1 MDTTPACRLFLQPTT
16 DAHRLYEAFRA
27 VCVEG
32 CRQKDV
38 AERFGY
44 DYAAFRQQVTRF
56 RARCAA
62 DQPAPFLRHRPA
74 TSRYR
79 YASRGH
85 RRVVAGR
92 PIFRP
97 SPTAAH

>member
-1 MDTTPACRLFLQPTT
+1 MDTTPARRFFLQPTV
-16 DAHRLYEAFRA
+16 DAQRLYEALRA

-38 AERFGY
+38 SERFGY

-62 DQPAPFLRHRPA
+62 GQPTPFLLHRPA
-74 TSRYR
+74 TT
-79 YASRGH
+79 H
-85 RRVVAGR
+85 RRHASHVDR
-92 PIFRP
+92 PISRR
-97 SPTAAH
+97 SLTAAR

>member
-1 MDTTPACRLFLQPTT
+1 MMHDTPARRFFLQPTT
-16 DAHRLYEAFRA
+16 NSQRLYEALRA
-27 VCVEG
+27 VCVED

-62 DQPAPFLRHRPA
+62 D
-74 TSRYR
+74 
-79 YASRGH
+79 
-85 RRVVAGR
+85 
-92 PIFRP
+92 RP
-97 SPTAAH
+97 SPFLPYRPVTRRRPFRGSSGVAHCRRLPTAVP

>member
-1 MDTTPACRLFLQPTT
+1 MDDTPTRRFFLQPTT
-16 DAHRLYEAFRA
+16 NSQRLYEALRA
-27 VCVEG
+27 VCVED

-62 DQPAPFLRHRPA
+62 NLPSPFLPHRLVTNPLSFLGGSA
-74 TSRYR
+74 VPSYRRSRI
-79 YASRGH
+79 A
-85 RRVVAGR
+85 V
-92 PIFRP
+92 P
-97 SPTAAH
+97 

>member
-1 MDTTPACRLFLQPTT
+1 MDDTPTRQFFLQPIT
-16 DAHRLYEAFRA
+16 DPQRRYEALRA
-27 VCVEG
+27 VCIEG

-62 DQPAPFLRHRPA
+62 GRPSPFLPHRPA
-74 TSRYR
+74 TNRLPSLSSSRVPSYR
-79 YASRGH
+79 RSRIA
-85 RRVVAGR
+85 VL
-92 PIFRP
+92 
-97 SPTAAH
+97 